1 MSAYSYIAIDITG
14 IKKKGVLSAQSERE
28 ARKLIKD
35 LNLTP
40 ISVQETK
47 GNLSYLSKVKNKDIV
62 IMTRQLATLL
72 EANTSIMDAI
82 KITADQSSNKN
93 LVHILYNLR
102 EDIIQ
107 GKRLG
112 LSMKKYPGVFS
123 DTYTSLVS
131 AGDSSGNLDVIFDK
145 LADYLEESASIRQ
158 KVVSAL
164 AYPFILI
171 GFSVIVIIALLAF
184 VLPQVIGQFIKAG
197 AELPFITK
205 ALLALSNNIM
215 IIIAIL
221 LFIFFGLSY
230 LYKQFIKDPEKHIIA
245 HSKILSLPLMGNF
258 ILTSEIER
266 FSSTMA
272 LLLESG
278 TNLDIALEE
287 SSKIF
292 NNRYLSKLI
301 LDSKSDVMEG
311 KDFIFTLK
319 QANIFPDI
327 FIQLISSGYKSGNLI
342 KMFHKVS
349 HFLKNEIESK
359 RSVFLAL
366 LEPLVIVFMGGFIML
381 IVLAILIP
389 IMQMNTLSLG

>member
-1 MSAYSYIAIDITG
+1 MPAYSYTALDISG
-14 IKKKGVLSAQSERE
+14 IKKKGVLSAQSERD
-28 ARKLIKD
+28 ARKLIKE

-40 ISVQETK
+40 MTVQEAT
-47 GNLSYLSKVKNKDIV
+47 GNLSSLSKVKNKDIV

-72 EANTSIMDAI
+72 EANTSIMEAL

-112 LSMKKYPGVFS
+112 LSMRKYPGVFS

-131 AGDSSGNLDVIFDK
+131 AGDSSGNLDIIFDK
-145 LADYLEESASIRQ
+145 LADYLEESASIKQ
-158 KVVSAL
+158 KVLSAL
-164 AYPFILI
+164 TYPIILI
-171 GFSVIVIIALLAF
+171 GFSVIVIISLLAF

-197 AELPFITK
+197 AELPFLTK
-205 ALLALSNNIM
+205 ALLALSNNIV
-215 IIIAIL
+215 IITIAL
-221 LFIFFGLSY
+221 VVIFFGFSY
-230 LYKQFIKDPEKHIIA
+230 LYKQFIKNPEKHIFA
-245 HSKILSLPLMGNF
+245 HKKLLSLPLIGNF
-258 ILTSEIER
+258 LLTSEIER

-278 TNLDIALEE
+278 TNLDVALAE

-292 NNRYLSKLI
+292 NNKYLSQLI
-301 LDSKSDVMEG
+301 LKAKNDVIEG
-311 KDFIFTLK
+311 KDFVFTLK
-319 QANIFPDI
+319 QTDIFPDI

-342 KMFHKVS
+342 KMFQKVS
-349 HFLKNEIESK
+349 QFLKNEIESK
-359 RSVFLAL
+359 RSVFLSL
-366 LEPLVIVFMGGFIML
+366 LEPLVIIFMGGFIML
-381 IVLAILIP
+381 IVLAILVP

>member
-1 MSAYSYIAIDITG
+1 
-14 IKKKGVLSAQSERE
+14 
-28 ARKLIKD
+28 
-35 LNLTP
+35 
-40 ISVQETK
+40 
-47 GNLSYLSKVKNKDIV
+47 
-62 IMTRQLATLL
+62 MTRQLATLL
-72 EANTSIMDAI
+72 EANTSIMDAL

-93 LVHILYNLR
+93 LVHILYTLR

-131 AGDSSGNLDVIFDK
+131 AGDSSGNLDIIFDK

-158 KVVSAL
+158 KVISAL

-205 ALLALSNNIM
+205 ALLALSNNIVV
-215 IIIAIL
+215 IIAIL

-230 LYKQFIKDPEKHIIA
+230 LYKQYIKDPEKHIIA
-245 HSKILSLPLMGNF
+245 HRKILSLPLMGNF

-301 LDSKSDVMEG
+301 LDAKSDVMEG
-311 KDFIFTLK
+311 KDFIYTLK

-342 KMFHKVS
+342 KMFYKVS

-366 LEPLVIVFMGGFIML
+366 LEPLVIVFMGGFVML

>member
-287 SSKIF
+287 SSRIF

-301 LDSKSDVMEG
+301 LDAKSDVMEG
-311 KDFIFTLK
+311 KDFIYTLK

-342 KMFHKVS
+342 KMFYKVS

>member
-1 MSAYSYIAIDITG
+1 MSAYSYTALDITG

-28 ARKLIKD
+28 ARKLIKG

-47 GNLSYLSKVKNKDIV
+47 GNLSYFSKVKNKDIV

-72 EANTSIMDAI
+72 EANTSIMDAL

-112 LSMKKYPGVFS
+112 LSMKKYPAVFS

-131 AGDSSGNLDVIFDK
+131 AGDSSGNLDIIFDK

-158 KVVSAL
+158 KVISAL

-205 ALLALSNNIM
+205 ALLALSNNIVA
-215 IIIAIL
+215 IIAIL

-230 LYKQFIKDPEKHIIA
+230 LYKQYIKDPEKHIIA

-301 LDSKSDVMEG
+301 LDAKSDVMEG

-359 RSVFLAL
+359 RSIFLSL

>member
-1 MSAYSYIAIDITG
+1 MPAYSYSALDISG
-14 IKKKGVLSAQSERE
+14 IKKKGVLSAQSERD

-40 ISVQETK
+40 ITVKEAK
-47 GNLSYLSKVKNKDIV
+47 GNLSILSKVKNKDIV

-82 KITADQSSNKN
+82 KITADQSNNKN

-131 AGDSSGNLDVIFDK
+131 AGDSSGNLDVIFDI
-145 LADYLEESASIRQ
+145 LADYLEESASIKQ
-158 KVVSAL
+158 KVISAL

-205 ALLALSNNIM
+205 ALLALSNNIVL
-215 IIIAIL
+215 IILIIL
-221 LFIFFGLSY
+221 LVFFSVSY
-230 LYKQFIKDPEKHIIA
+230 FYKQYIKDPEKHIIA
-245 HSKILSLPLMGNF
+245 HSKVLSLPLMGNF

-278 TNLDIALEE
+278 TNLDVALEE

-292 NNRYLSKLI
+292 SNKYLAKLI
-301 LDSKSDVMEG
+301 LNAKSDVMEG
-311 KDFIFTLK
+311 KDFIYTLK
-319 QANIFPDI
+319 QTNIFPDI

-359 RSVFLAL
+359 RAVFLSL
-366 LEPLVIVFMGGFIML
+366 LEPLVIIFMGGFIML

>member
-1 MSAYSYIAIDITG
+1 MPAYSYTALDISG
-14 IKKKGVLSAQSERE
+14 IKKKGVLSAQSERD
-28 ARKLIKD
+28 ARKLIKE

-40 ISVQETK
+40 MAVQEAK
-47 GNLSYLSKVKNKDIV
+47 GNLSNLSKVKNKDIV

-72 EANTSIMDAI
+72 EANTSIMEAL

-112 LSMKKYPGVFS
+112 LSMQKYPGVFS

-131 AGDSSGNLDVIFDK
+131 AGDSSGNLDTIFDK
-145 LADYLEESASIRQ
+145 LADYLEESASIKQ
-158 KVVSAL
+158 KVLSAL
-164 AYPFILI
+164 TYPIILI
-171 GFSVIVIIALLAF
+171 GFSVIVIICLLAF

-197 AELPFITK
+197 AELPFLTK
-205 ALLALSNNIM
+205 ALLALSNNIVLIT
-215 IIIAIL
+215 IILII
-221 LFIFFGLSY
+221 IFFGFSY
-230 LYKQFIKDPEKHIIA
+230 LYKQYIKDPQKHIYAHKKLIA
-245 HSKILSLPLMGNF
+245 LPLVGNF

-278 TNLDIALEE
+278 TNLDVALKE

-292 NNRYLSKLI
+292 SNKYLSQLI
-301 LDSKSDVMEG
+301 LNAKSDVMEG
-311 KDFIFTLK
+311 KDFVYTLK
-319 QANIFPDI
+319 QTNIFPDI

-342 KMFHKVS
+342 KMFQKVS

-359 RSVFLAL
+359 RAIFLSL
-366 LEPLVIVFMGGFIML
+366 LEPLVIIFMGGFIML
-381 IVLAILIP
+381 IVLAILVP

>member
-1 MSAYSYIAIDITG
+1 MSAYSYTALDITG
-14 IKKKGVLSAQSERE
+14 IKKRGVLSAQSERE

-47 GNLSYLSKVKNKDIV
+47 GSLSYLSKVKNKDIV

-72 EANTSIMDAI
+72 EANTSIMDAL

-93 LVHILYNLR
+93 LVHILYTLR

-131 AGDSSGNLDVIFDK
+131 AGDSSGNLDIIFDK

-158 KVVSAL
+158 KVISAL

-205 ALLALSNNIM
+205 ALLALSNNIVV
-215 IIIAIL
+215 IIAIF

-230 LYKQFIKDPEKHIIA
+230 LYKQYIKDPEKHIIA
-245 HSKILSLPLMGNF
+245 HRKILSLPLMGNF

-301 LDSKSDVMEG
+301 LDAKSDVMEG
-311 KDFIFTLK
+311 KDFIYTLK

-342 KMFHKVS
+342 KMFYKVS

-366 LEPLVIVFMGGFIML
+366 LEPLVIVFMGGFVML

>member
-1 MSAYSYIAIDITG
+1 MSAYSYTALDITG

-28 ARKLIKD
+28 ARKLIKG

-72 EANTSIMDAI
+72 EANTSIMDAL

-93 LVHILYNLR
+93 LVHILYTLR

-131 AGDSSGNLDVIFDK
+131 AGDSSGNLDIIFDK

-158 KVVSAL
+158 KVISAL

-205 ALLALSNNIM
+205 ALLALSNNIVV
-215 IIIAIL
+215 IIAIF

-230 LYKQFIKDPEKHIIA
+230 LYKQYIKDPEKHIIA

-359 RSVFLAL
+359 RSIFLSL

>member
-1 MSAYSYIAIDITG
+1 MSAYSYTALDITG

-28 ARKLIKD
+28 ARKLIKG

-47 GNLSYLSKVKNKDIV
+47 GNLSYFSKVKNKDIV

-72 EANTSIMDAI
+72 EANTSIMDAL

-112 LSMKKYPGVFS
+112 LSMKKYPAVFS

-131 AGDSSGNLDVIFDK
+131 AGDSSGNLDIIFDK

-158 KVVSAL
+158 KVISAL

-205 ALLALSNNIM
+205 ALLALSNNIVA
-215 IIIAIL
+215 IIAIL

-230 LYKQFIKDPEKHIIA
+230 LYKQYIKDPEKHIIA

-301 LDSKSDVMEG
+301 LDAKSDVMEG

-319 QANIFPDI
+319 QDNIFPDI

-359 RSVFLAL
+359 RSIFLSL

>member
-1 MSAYSYIAIDITG
+1 MPAYSYTALDISG
-14 IKKKGVLSAQSERE
+14 IKKKGVLSAQSERD
-28 ARKLIKD
+28 ARKLIKE

-40 ISVQETK
+40 MAVQEAK
-47 GNLSYLSKVKNKDIV
+47 GNLSNLSKVKNKDSV

-72 EANTSIMDAI
+72 EANTSIMEAL

-112 LSMKKYPGVFS
+112 LSMQKYPGVFS

-131 AGDSSGNLDVIFDK
+131 AGDSSGNLDTIFDK
-145 LADYLEESASIRQ
+145 LADYLEESASIKQ
-158 KVVSAL
+158 KVLSAL
-164 AYPFILI
+164 TYPIILI
-171 GFSVIVIIALLAF
+171 GFSVIVIICLLAF

-197 AELPFITK
+197 AELPFLTK
-205 ALLALSNNIM
+205 ALLALSNNIVLIT
-215 IIIAIL
+215 IILII
-221 LFIFFGLSY
+221 IFFGFSY
-230 LYKQFIKDPEKHIIA
+230 LYKQYIKDPQKHIYAHKKLIA
-245 HSKILSLPLMGNF
+245 LPLVGNF

-278 TNLDIALEE
+278 TNLDVALEE

-292 NNRYLSKLI
+292 SNKYLSQLI
-301 LDSKSDVMEG
+301 LNAKSDVMEG
-311 KDFIFTLK
+311 KDFVYTLK
-319 QANIFPDI
+319 QTNIFPDI

-342 KMFHKVS
+342 KMFQKVS

-359 RSVFLAL
+359 RAIFLSL
-366 LEPLVIVFMGGFIML
+366 LEPLVIIFMGGFIML
-381 IVLAILIP
+381 IVLAILVP

>member
-1 MSAYSYIAIDITG
+1 MSAYSYTALDITG

-28 ARKLIKD
+28 ARKLIKG

-47 GNLSYLSKVKNKDIV
+47 GNLSYFSKVKNKDIV

-72 EANTSIMDAI
+72 EANTSIMDAL

-112 LSMKKYPGVFS
+112 LSMKKYPAVFS

-131 AGDSSGNLDVIFDK
+131 AGDSSGNLDIIFDK

-158 KVVSAL
+158 KVISAL

-205 ALLALSNNIM
+205 ALLALSNNIVA
-215 IIIAIL
+215 IIVIL

-230 LYKQFIKDPEKHIIA
+230 LYKQYIKDPEKHIIA

-301 LDSKSDVMEG
+301 LDAKSDVMEG

-359 RSVFLAL
+359 RSIFLSL

>member
-1 MSAYSYIAIDITG
+1 MPAYSYTALDISG
-14 IKKKGVLSAQSERE
+14 IKKKGVLSAQSERD
-28 ARKLIKD
+28 ARKLIKG

-40 ISVQETK
+40 MTVQETK
-47 GNLSYLSKVKNKDIV
+47 GNLSNLSKVKNKDIV

-72 EANTSIMDAI
+72 EANTSIMESL
-82 KITADQSSNKN
+82 KITADQSINKN

-112 LSMKKYPGVFS
+112 LSMQKYPGVFS

-131 AGDSSGNLDVIFDK
+131 AGDSSGNLDTIFDK
-145 LADYLEESASIRQ
+145 LADYLEESASIKQ
-158 KVVSAL
+158 KVLSAL
-164 AYPFILI
+164 TYPIILI
-171 GFSVIVIIALLAF
+171 GFSVIVIICLLAF

-197 AELPFITK
+197 AELPFLTK
-205 ALLALSNNIM
+205 ALLALSNNIVLIT
-215 IIIAIL
+215 IILII
-221 LFIFFGLSY
+221 IFFGFSY
-230 LYKQFIKDPEKHIIA
+230 LYKQYIKDPQKHIYAHKKLIA
-245 HSKILSLPLMGNF
+245 LPLVGNF

-278 TNLDIALEE
+278 TNLDVALEE

-292 NNRYLSKLI
+292 SNKYLSQLI
-301 LDSKSDVMEG
+301 LNAKSDVMEG
-311 KDFIFTLK
+311 KDFVYTLK
-319 QANIFPDI
+319 QTNIFPDI

-342 KMFHKVS
+342 KMFQKVS

-359 RSVFLAL
+359 RAIFLSL
-366 LEPLVIVFMGGFIML
+366 LEPLVIIFMGGFIML
-381 IVLAILIP
+381 IVLAILVP

>member
-72 EANTSIMDAI
+72 EANTSIMDAL

-158 KVVSAL
+158 KVISAL

-287 SSKIF
+287 SSRIF

-301 LDSKSDVMEG
+301 LDAKSDVMEG
-311 KDFIFTLK
+311 KDFIYTLN

>member
-82 KITADQSSNKN
+82 KITADQSSNNN

-131 AGDSSGNLDVIFDK
+131 AGDSSGNLDVIFNK

-205 ALLALSNNIM
+205 ALLVLSNNIM

-258 ILTSEIER
+258 ILISEIER

-287 SSKIF
+287 SSRIF

-301 LDSKSDVMEG
+301 LDAKSDVMEG
-311 KDFIFTLK
+311 KDFIYTLN

>member
-1 MSAYSYIAIDITG
+1 MSAYSYTALDITG

-28 ARKLIKD
+28 ARKLIKG

-47 GNLSYLSKVKNKDIV
+47 GNLSYFSKVKNKDIV

-72 EANTSIMDAI
+72 EANTSIMDAL

-112 LSMKKYPGVFS
+112 LSMKKYPAVFS

-131 AGDSSGNLDVIFDK
+131 AGDSSGNLDIIFDK

-158 KVVSAL
+158 KVISAL

-205 ALLALSNNIM
+205 ALLALSNNIVA
-215 IIIAIL
+215 IIAIL

-230 LYKQFIKDPEKHIIA
+230 LYKQYIKDPEKHIIA

>member
-72 EANTSIMDAI
+72 EANTSIMDAL

-158 KVVSAL
+158 KVISAL

-287 SSKIF
+287 SSRIF

-301 LDSKSDVMEG
+301 LDAKSDVMEG
-311 KDFIFTLK
+311 KDFIYTLN

-366 LEPLVIVFMGGFIML
+366 LEPLVIVFMGGFVML

>member
-1 MSAYSYIAIDITG
+1 MSAYSYTALDITG
-14 IKKKGVLSAQSERE
+14 VKKKGVLSAQSERE
-28 ARKLIKD
+28 ARKLIKG

-47 GNLSYLSKVKNKDIV
+47 GNLSYFSKVKNKDIV

-72 EANTSIMDAI
+72 EANTSIMDAL

-112 LSMKKYPGVFS
+112 LSMKKYPAVFS

-131 AGDSSGNLDVIFDK
+131 AGDSSGNLDIIFDK

-158 KVVSAL
+158 KVISAL

-205 ALLALSNNIM
+205 ALLALSNNIVA
-215 IIIAIL
+215 IIAIL

-230 LYKQFIKDPEKHIIA
+230 LYKQYIKDPEKHIIA

-301 LDSKSDVMEG
+301 LDAKSDVMEG

-359 RSVFLAL
+359 RSIFLSL
-366 LEPLVIVFMGGFIML
+366 LEPLVIVFMGGFITL

>member
-1 MSAYSYIAIDITG
+1 MSAYSYTALDITG

-28 ARKLIKD
+28 ARKLIKG

-47 GNLSYLSKVKNKDIV
+47 GNLSYFSKVKNKDIV

-72 EANTSIMDAI
+72 EANTSIMDAL

-112 LSMKKYPGVFS
+112 LSMKKYPAVFS

-131 AGDSSGNLDVIFDK
+131 AGDSSGNLDIIFDK

-158 KVVSAL
+158 KVISAL

-205 ALLALSNNIM
+205 ALLALSNNIVA
-215 IIIAIL
+215 IIVIL

-230 LYKQFIKDPEKHIIA
+230 LYKQYIKDPEKHIIA

-359 RSVFLAL
+359 RSIFLSL

>member
-1 MSAYSYIAIDITG
+1 MPAYSYTALDISG
-14 IKKKGVLSAQSERE
+14 IKKKGVLSAQSERD
-28 ARKLIKD
+28 ARKLIKE

-40 ISVQETK
+40 MAVQEAK
-47 GNLSYLSKVKNKDIV
+47 GNLSNLSKVKNKDIV

-72 EANTSIMDAI
+72 EANTSIMEAL

-112 LSMKKYPGVFS
+112 LSMQKYPGVFS

-131 AGDSSGNLDVIFDK
+131 AGDSSGNLDTIFDK
-145 LADYLEESASIRQ
+145 LADYLEESASIKQ
-158 KVVSAL
+158 KVLSAL
-164 AYPFILI
+164 TYPIILI
-171 GFSVIVIIALLAF
+171 GFSVIVIICLLAF

-197 AELPFITK
+197 AELPFLTK
-205 ALLALSNNIM
+205 ALLALSNNIVLIT
-215 IIIAIL
+215 IILII
-221 LFIFFGLSY
+221 IFFGFSY
-230 LYKQFIKDPEKHIIA
+230 LYKQYIKDPQKHIYAHKKLIA
-245 HSKILSLPLMGNF
+245 LPLVGNF

-278 TNLDIALEE
+278 TNLDVALEE

-292 NNRYLSKLI
+292 SNKYLSQLI
-301 LDSKSDVMEG
+301 LNAKSDVMEG
-311 KDFIFTLK
+311 KDFVYTLK
-319 QANIFPDI
+319 QTNIFPDI

-342 KMFHKVS
+342 KMFQKVS

-359 RSVFLAL
+359 RAIFLSL
-366 LEPLVIVFMGGFIML
+366 LEPLVIIFMGGFIML
-381 IVLAILIP
+381 IVLAILVP

>member
-1 MSAYSYIAIDITG
+1 MPAYSYTALDISG
-14 IKKKGVLSAQSERE
+14 IKKKGVLSAQSERD
-28 ARKLIKD
+28 ARKLIKE

-40 ISVQETK
+40 MTVQEAK
-47 GNLSYLSKVKNKDIV
+47 GNLSNLSKVKNKDIV

-72 EANTSIMDAI
+72 EANTSIMEAL

-112 LSMKKYPGVFS
+112 LSMQKYPGVFS

-131 AGDSSGNLDVIFDK
+131 AGDSSGNLDTIFDK
-145 LADYLEESASIRQ
+145 LADYLEESASIKQ
-158 KVVSAL
+158 KVLSAL
-164 AYPFILI
+164 TYPIILI
-171 GFSVIVIIALLAF
+171 GFSVIVIICLLAF

-197 AELPFITK
+197 AELPFLTK
-205 ALLALSNNIM
+205 ALLALSNNIVLIT
-215 IIIAIL
+215 IILII
-221 LFIFFGLSY
+221 IFFGFSY
-230 LYKQFIKDPEKHIIA
+230 LYKQYIKDPQKHIYAHKKLIA
-245 HSKILSLPLMGNF
+245 LPLVGNF

-278 TNLDIALEE
+278 TNLDVALEE

-292 NNRYLSKLI
+292 SNKYLSQLI
-301 LDSKSDVMEG
+301 LNAKSDVMEG
-311 KDFIFTLK
+311 KDFVYTLK
-319 QANIFPDI
+319 QTNIFPDI

-342 KMFHKVS
+342 KMFQKVS

-359 RSVFLAL
+359 RAIFLSL
-366 LEPLVIVFMGGFIML
+366 LEPLVIIFMGGFIML
-381 IVLAILIP
+381 IVLAILVP

>member
-1 MSAYSYIAIDITG
+1 MSAYSYTALDITG

-28 ARKLIKD
+28 ARKLIKG

-47 GNLSYLSKVKNKDIV
+47 GNLSYFSKVKNKDIV

-72 EANTSIMDAI
+72 EANTSIMDAL

-112 LSMKKYPGVFS
+112 LSMKKYPAVFS

-131 AGDSSGNLDVIFDK
+131 AGDSSGNLDIIFDK

-158 KVVSAL
+158 KVISAL

-205 ALLALSNNIM
+205 ALLALSNNIVA
-215 IIIAIL
+215 IIAIL

-230 LYKQFIKDPEKHIIA
+230 LYKQYIKDPEKHIIA

-301 LDSKSDVMEG
+301 LDAKSDVMEG

-359 RSVFLAL
+359 RSIFLSL

-389 IMQMNTLSLG
+389 IMQMNTVSLG

>member
-287 SSKIF
+287 SSRIF

-301 LDSKSDVMEG
+301 LDAKSDVMEG
-311 KDFIFTLK
+311 KDFIYTLN

-366 LEPLVIVFMGGFIML
+366 LEPLVIVFMGGFVML

>member
-1 MSAYSYIAIDITG
+1 MSAYSYTALDITG

-28 ARKLIKD
+28 ARKLIKG

-72 EANTSIMDAI
+72 EANTSIMDAL

-93 LVHILYNLR
+93 LVHILYTLR

-112 LSMKKYPGVFS
+112 LSMKKYPAVFS

-131 AGDSSGNLDVIFDK
+131 AGDSSGNLDIIFDK

-158 KVVSAL
+158 KVISAL

-205 ALLALSNNIM
+205 ALLALSNNIVV
-215 IIIAIL
+215 IIAIF

-230 LYKQFIKDPEKHIIA
+230 LYKQYIKDPEKHIIA

-359 RSVFLAL
+359 RSIFLSL

>member
-1 MSAYSYIAIDITG
+1 MPAYSYTALDISG
-14 IKKKGVLSAQSERE
+14 IKKKGVLSAQSERD
-28 ARKLIKD
+28 ARKLIKE

-40 ISVQETK
+40 MAVQEAK
-47 GNLSYLSKVKNKDIV
+47 GNLSNLSKVKNKDIV

-72 EANTSIMDAI
+72 EANTSIMEAL

-112 LSMKKYPGVFS
+112 LSMQKYPGVFS

-131 AGDSSGNLDVIFDK
+131 AGDSSGNLDTIFDK
-145 LADYLEESASIRQ
+145 LADYLEESASIKQ
-158 KVVSAL
+158 KDLSAL
-164 AYPFILI
+164 TYPIILI
-171 GFSVIVIIALLAF
+171 GFSVIVIICLLAF

-197 AELPFITK
+197 AELPFLTK
-205 ALLALSNNIM
+205 ALLALSNNIVLIT
-215 IIIAIL
+215 IILII
-221 LFIFFGLSY
+221 IFFGFSY
-230 LYKQFIKDPEKHIIA
+230 LYKQYIKDPQKHIYAHKKLIA
-245 HSKILSLPLMGNF
+245 LPLVGNF

-278 TNLDIALEE
+278 TNLDVALEE

-292 NNRYLSKLI
+292 SNKYLSQLI
-301 LDSKSDVMEG
+301 LNAKSDVMEG
-311 KDFIFTLK
+311 KDFVYTLK
-319 QANIFPDI
+319 QTNIFPDI

-342 KMFHKVS
+342 KMFQKVS

-359 RSVFLAL
+359 RAIFLSL
-366 LEPLVIVFMGGFIML
+366 LEPLVIIFMGGFIML
-381 IVLAILIP
+381 IVLAILVP

>member
-1 MSAYSYIAIDITG
+1 MSAYSYTALDITG

-28 ARKLIKD
+28 ARKLIKG

-47 GNLSYLSKVKNKDIV
+47 GNLSYFSKVKNKDIV

-72 EANTSIMDAI
+72 EANTSIMDAL

-93 LVHILYNLR
+93 LVHILYTLR

-112 LSMKKYPGVFS
+112 LSMKKYPAVFS

-131 AGDSSGNLDVIFDK
+131 AGDSSGNLDIIFDK

-158 KVVSAL
+158 KVISAL

-205 ALLALSNNIM
+205 ALLALSNNIVA
-215 IIIAIL
+215 IIVIL

-230 LYKQFIKDPEKHIIA
+230 LYKQYIKDPEKHIIA

-359 RSVFLAL
+359 RSIFLSL

>member
-1 MSAYSYIAIDITG
+1 MSAYSYTALDITG

-28 ARKLIKD
+28 ARKLIKG

-47 GNLSYLSKVKNKDIV
+47 GNLSYFSKVKNKDIV

-82 KITADQSSNKN
+82 KITEDQSSNKN

-112 LSMKKYPGVFS
+112 LSMKKYPAVFS

-131 AGDSSGNLDVIFDK
+131 AGDSSGNLDIIFDK

-158 KVVSAL
+158 KVISAL

-205 ALLALSNNIM
+205 ALLALSNNIVA
-215 IIIAIL
+215 IIAIL

-230 LYKQFIKDPEKHIIA
+230 LYKQYIKDPEKHIIA

-301 LDSKSDVMEG
+301 LDAKSDVMEG

-359 RSVFLAL
+359 RSIFLSL

>member
-287 SSKIF
+287 SSRIF

-301 LDSKSDVMEG
+301 LDAKSDVMEG
-311 KDFIFTLK
+311 KDFIYTLN

-359 RSVFLAL
+359 RSIFLSL

>member
-1 MSAYSYIAIDITG
+1 MSAYSYTALDITG

-28 ARKLIKD
+28 ARKLIKG

-47 GNLSYLSKVKNKDIV
+47 GNLSYFSKVKNKDIV

-72 EANTSIMDAI
+72 EANTSIMDAL

-112 LSMKKYPGVFS
+112 LSMKKYPAVFS

-131 AGDSSGNLDVIFDK
+131 AGDSSGNLDIIFDK

-158 KVVSAL
+158 KVISAL

-171 GFSVIVIIALLAF
+171 GFSVIVIVALLAF

-205 ALLALSNNIM
+205 ALLALSNNIVA
-215 IIIAIL
+215 IIAIL

-230 LYKQFIKDPEKHIIA
+230 LYKQYIKDPEKHIIA

-359 RSVFLAL
+359 RSIFLSL

>member
-1 MSAYSYIAIDITG
+1 MSAYSYTALDITG

-28 ARKLIKD
+28 ARKLIKG

-47 GNLSYLSKVKNKDIV
+47 GNLSYFSKVKNKDIV

-72 EANTSIMDAI
+72 EANTSIMDAL

-93 LVHILYNLR
+93 LVHILYTLR

-112 LSMKKYPGVFS
+112 LSMKKYPAVFS

-131 AGDSSGNLDVIFDK
+131 AGDSSGNLDIIFDK

-158 KVVSAL
+158 KVISAL

-205 ALLALSNNIM
+205 ALLALSNNIVA
-215 IIIAIL
+215 IIAIL

-230 LYKQFIKDPEKHIIA
+230 LYKQYIKDPEKHIIA

-359 RSVFLAL
+359 RSIFLSL

>member
-1 MSAYSYIAIDITG
+1 MSAYSYTALDITG

-28 ARKLIKD
+28 ARKLIKG

-47 GNLSYLSKVKNKDIV
+47 GNLSYFSKVKNKDIV

-72 EANTSIMDAI
+72 EANTSIMDAL

-112 LSMKKYPGVFS
+112 LSMKKYPAVFS

-131 AGDSSGNLDVIFDK
+131 AGDSSGNLDIIFDK

-158 KVVSAL
+158 KVISAL

-205 ALLALSNNIM
+205 ALLALSNNIVA
-215 IIIAIL
+215 IIAIL

-230 LYKQFIKDPEKHIIA
+230 LYKQYIKDPEKHIIA
-245 HSKILSLPLMGNF
+245 HSKIISLPLMGNF

-301 LDSKSDVMEG
+301 LDAKSDVMEG

-359 RSVFLAL
+359 RSIFLSL